1 MNEKQLY
8 LNFDEYIKASEPH
21 KRERAEAWR
30 VAIGLQAVD
39 GLQVSE
45 YLKQTAR
52 QHIEGEITIDEARQ
66 QIKQYYISK
75 TQHDADDEEKSEAD
89 NVSGNIAKLIG
100 SPSFTFSGAGIM
112 AIHRAIFEGV
122 FKHAGTFVHTTLR
135 RKNGYCEE
143 IPLCTE
149 GGKTCKWHWI
159 MTLSRKNCL
168 IIEVFQ

>member
-1 MNEKQLY
+1 MNEEQLY

-52 QHIEGEITIDEARQ
+52 QHIEGEITIDEACQ

-75 TQHDADDEEKSEAD
+75 TVHDDDDENKAEAD
-89 NVSGNIAKLIG
+89 KVSTNIAKLIG
-100 SPSFTFSGAGIM
+100 FRQRIYPLVISTISSSS
-112 AIHRAIFEGV
+112 
-122 FKHAGTFVHTTLR
+122 TT
-135 RKNGYCEE
+135 
-143 IPLCTE
+143 
-149 GGKTCKWHWI
+149 
-159 MTLSRKNCL
+159 
-168 IIEVFQ
+168 EVFTDN